1 MAFWGAPTPNEKHAV
16 SCVRAAIE
24 AQRAIDLLNNERTQE
39 NSRRQREN
47 EQRAAQALSPLPL
60 LKILTMGAGIN
71 TGIVT
76 LGLMGSEQHVYNYT
90 VFGRDVNLAA
100 RLEGLSGRGRIL
112 IGEATYRALQR
123 DDAALAGT
131 CRELEAATVKG
142 FRTPVKVYEVPWRD
156 GVASDDLKRKTQPAE
171 NPPAKAP

>member
-1 MAFWGAPTPNEKHAV
+1 MPNEKHAV

-24 AQRAIDLLNNERTQE
+24 AQRAIDLLNSERAVENERRE
-39 NSRRQREN
+39 REN
-47 EQRAAQALSPLPL
+47 AQRADQALPPLAM
-60 LKILTMGAGIN
+60 LKVLTMGAGIN

-76 LGLMGSEQHVYNYT
+76 LGLMGSERHVYNYT

-112 IGEATYRALQR
+112 IGEATYRALLR
-123 DDAALAGT
+123 DDPGLAGT

-142 FRTPVKVYEVPWRD
+142 FRTAVKVFEVPWQNTTLGEQAPRI
-156 GVASDDLKRKTQPAE
+156 VQPAD
-171 NPPAKAP
+171 NPPATAP